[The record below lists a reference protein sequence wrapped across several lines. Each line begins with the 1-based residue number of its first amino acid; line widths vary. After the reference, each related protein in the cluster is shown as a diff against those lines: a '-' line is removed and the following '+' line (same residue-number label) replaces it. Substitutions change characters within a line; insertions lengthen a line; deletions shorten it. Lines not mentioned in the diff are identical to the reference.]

1 MIKYGYV
8 KDRVKIGFTYREIDS
23 VLSNANGIPEGLYV
37 VSVDDTLDAATQGLS
52 AGDIVTKINGK
63 SIGDT
68 SDLAD
73 ALDGKKPNDS
83 IKLTV
88 YRESGNSKGTTF
100 EIKVKLYEDQSTIQT
115 APSGSD
121 YSDDRYY
128 NADVD
133 DDEGVF
139 SIKNTLSA

>member
-1 MIKYGYV
+1 MCIRDRIKYGYV

-88 YRESGNSKGTTF
+88 YRESGNRC
-100 EIKVKLYEDQSTIQT
+100 V
-115 APSGSD
+115 
-121 YSDDRYY
+121 
-128 NADVD
+128 
-133 DDEGVF
+133 
-139 SIKNTLSA
+139 